1 MKLLGVRQE
10 DAEESGRWRQ
20 LINCRDSR
28 EEQFKVNVPSL
39 NLKSSLFLFLV
50 RFLIPFG
57 GSFLLYSL

>member
-39 NLKSSLFLFLV
+39 EKEIAV
-50 RFLIPFG
+50 
-57 GSFLLYSL
+57 